1 MRCIQI
7 GPNIQVKEKTY
18 AFFSKEC
25 CEYEMGQEVFHINKH
40 IIDHNLINQ
49 STIKRCSDHNILF
62 MRWKRKR
69 DGVKKLKK
77 MFNKKR
83 HRCIKMI
90 TFGLKDIKET
100 TQANKIDDH
109 KLWREQL
116 RKKFHTM
123 RRDRNGIWKSYVDGG
138 MWFFETVLKGQGE
151 SENYSSIH
159 TEEQQD
165 WNDDKLSIHPHFH
178 CIVLGP
184 KNLAGKN
191 RDFEEL
197 NALFEKHGLG
207 KPSVTLPRDKKGKP
221 LASINKASWYVTKY
235 LDKPNQID
243 GSNRGSFGNF
253 NSKKRYQV

>member
-1 MRCIQI
+1 MRCVQI
-7 GPNIQVKEKTY
+7 GPNIQVKEEILPEFPFWGY
-18 AFFSKEC
+18 FEDKENEIPC
-25 CEYEMGQEVFHINKH
+25 GCDLSSNDKDEEFP
-40 IIDHNLINQ
+40 L
-49 STIKRCSDHNILF
+49 RCSRHNTEYC
-62 MRWKRKR
+62 RWKRKR

-83 HRCIKMI
+83 HRCIKML
-90 TFGLKDIKET
+90 TFGLPSIKGTNQE
-100 TQANKIDDH
+100 NKIDDH
-109 KLWREQL
+109 KFWREEL

-151 SENYSSIH
+151 SESYSSIH
-159 TEEQQD
+159 TDEQED

-235 LDKPNQID
+235 LDKPNQVD

-253 NSKKRYQV
+253 NIKEKKT